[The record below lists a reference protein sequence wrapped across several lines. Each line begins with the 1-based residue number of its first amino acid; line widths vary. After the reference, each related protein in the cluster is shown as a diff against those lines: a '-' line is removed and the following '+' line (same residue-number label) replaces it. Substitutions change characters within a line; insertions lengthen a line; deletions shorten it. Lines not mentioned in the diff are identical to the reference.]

1 MPILPEPSYR
11 ASRWQFNGH
20 MQTIWPSIFRR
31 VNFHYKRRERLE
43 LPDGDFVDLDW
54 KFASAARKKLLV
66 ITHGLEG
73 DSGRHYVKGMA
84 KLFSENGYDVLGW
97 NCRSCSGE
105 LNRLLRFYH
114 HGDAGDLRL
123 VIDHAL
129 QQHGY
134 EELILAGFSMGGSLT
149 LRLAGEDPD
158 NLPRQVKKLIGFS
171 VPCSLLS
178 SVEALALPE
187 NSIYQRRFLRKLG
200 KKIRGKEKSFPGLIS
215 AANYADIRHFVEFDN
230 RYTAPLHGF
239 KDAFDFYEKASV
251 KPLLGQIRIPALIVQ
266 AQNDPFLGKE
276 CYPFNEAMNNANL
289 FLEIPRHGG
298 HCGFMLPG
306 SEYTWAE
313 LRALQFA
320 RGQ

>member
-1 MPILPEPSYR
+1 MPLLPEPSYR

-20 MQTIWPSIFRR
+20 MQTVWPSIFRR
-31 VNFHYKRRERLE
+31 VNFNYQWRERLE

-54 KFASAARKKLLV
+54 TFSTPAKKKLLV

-84 KLFSENGYDVLGW
+84 RLFAAQGYDVLGW

-114 HGDAGDLRL
+114 HGDAGDLRF
-123 VIDHAL
+123 VIGHAL
-129 QQHGY
+129 EQHGY
-134 EELILAGFSMGGSLT
+134 EELVLAGFSMGGSLT
-149 LRLAGEDPD
+149 MRLLGEDPD
-158 NLPRQVKKLIGFS
+158 SVPPQVKKAIGFS

-178 SVEALALPE
+178 SVEALALPH

-200 KKIRGKEKSFPGLIS
+200 KKIRQKEQLFPGQINS
-215 AANYADIRHFVEFDN
+215 EGYQRIKHFVEFDN

-239 KDAFDFYEKASV
+239 SDAFDFYSKASV
-251 KPLLGQIRIPALIVQ
+251 KPLLQYIRIPALIVQ
-266 AQNDPFLGKE
+266 AKNDPFLGE
-276 CYPFNEAMNNANL
+276 DCFPYAEAAANPNL
-289 FLEIPRHGG
+289 YLEIPQHGG

-306 SEYTWAE
+306 SPHSWAE

-320 RGQ
+320 EEE